1 VYTQIATH
9 WFCPPEITPAAY
21 KAEIQGHYTTDANGR
36 KIAAHGARKHYDDYA
51 IGNDLCTNHD
61 GRVGIRLGTIPNLIP
76 ISIGQTIPPTPVMPA
91 AVSNIPA
98 IEPTPN
104 ELLVQPVELMP
115 ITSSNTPPID
125 PSAATVTTTT
135 TTTKKAGTKRPPLST
150 EDLDQMVAIM
160 QALGITGSVP
170 EVFHQLIDRLSSNPN
185 LLQPPAEDPATVA
198 TCRSNAAMENPAT
211 VETAT
216 ESPHDRNISWFISE
230 IEILRERIEEL
241 ESEMGFDR
249 PKTGSSTDGDLDQE
263 LATVRSELERVL
275 TENARLSAENEGL
288 ESRLAGIGSFLG
300 HDLSLAPKS
309 TATIQTQPVAPAGS
323 AKRSVTIAS
332 VPQPSVKTAS
342 NSDTPLAELSTE
354 EKVDRII
361 TAWIEW
367 NCEQP
372 SLNSRARISAM
383 GLKSIGKLVGATYQP
398 VVDEVFALRAA
409 EIAQHHT
416 DLAISPR
423 HNAKKEVDTDS
434 ILQSISREKLR
445 LDNWQDVRSR

>member
-1 VYTQIATH
+1 
-9 WFCPPEITPAAY
+9 
-21 KAEIQGHYTTDANGR
+21 
-36 KIAAHGARKHYDDYA
+36 
-51 IGNDLCTNHD
+51 
-61 GRVGIRLGTIPNLIP
+61 VGIRLGTIPNLIP
-76 ISIGQTIPPTPVMPA
+76 ISIGQTISPTPVMPA

-115 ITSSNTPPID
+115 ITSSNIPPID
-125 PSAATVTTTT
+125 PSEATMTPTTTT
-135 TTTKKAGTKRPPLST
+135 TAKKAGTKRPPLSS
-150 EDLDQMVAIM
+150 EDLDKMVAIM
-160 QALGITGSVP
+160 QVLGVTGSVP
-170 EVFHQLIDRLSSNPN
+170 EVFHELIERLSSTPQ
-185 LLQPPAEDPATVA
+185 LLDYPPAEDPATVE
-198 TCRSNAAMENPAT
+198 TCRSNTAMENPAT

-230 IEILRERIEEL
+230 IEILRERIAQL
-241 ESEMGFDR
+241 ESPVGFDR
-249 PKTGSSTDGDLDQE
+249 SKTRSSTDGDLDRQ
-263 LATVRSELERVL
+263 LATVRSELERL
-275 TENARLSAENEGL
+275 LAENTRLSAENEGL
-288 ESRLAGIGSFLG
+288 ESRLTGIGSLLG

-309 TATIQTQPVAPAGS
+309 TATIQTQPVAPARS

-332 VPQPSVKTAS
+332 VPRA

-398 VVDEVFALRAA
+398 VVDSVFALRAA

-416 DLAISPR
+416 DLGISPR
-423 HNAKKEVDTDS
+423 HNVRVDVSS
-434 ILQSISREKLR
+434 ILQSISREKLG
-445 LDNWQDVRSR
+445 LDNWEEVYSR